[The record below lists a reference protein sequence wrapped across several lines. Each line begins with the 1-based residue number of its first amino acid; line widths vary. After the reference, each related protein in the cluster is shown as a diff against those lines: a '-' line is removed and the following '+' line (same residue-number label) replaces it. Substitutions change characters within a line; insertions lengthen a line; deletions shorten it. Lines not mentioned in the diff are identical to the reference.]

1 MNVRSGL
8 LHFAMQAGWLD
19 DLTSWIWKAI
29 KAVWDAFT
37 NFIGDLFLMW
47 LGQSLSAILY
57 VLNLLPVP
65 DFMKNQSIGSML
77 GQAGSSIL
85 WFADVFQIGPSL
97 TLIGIASI
105 FFIARRV
112 LTLGIW

>member
-1 MNVRSGL
+1 MNVQTGQLS
-8 LHFAMQAGWLD
+8 FAMQAGWLD
-19 DLTSWIWKAI
+19 DLTGWIWKAI

-37 NFIGDLFLMW
+37 GFIGDLFVMW
-47 LGQSLSAILY
+47 LEQSLSAILY
-57 VLNLLPVP
+57 VLNLMPVP

-77 GQAGSSIL
+77 GQAGNTIL
-85 WFADVFQIGPSL
+85 WFAEVFQIGPAL
-97 TLIGIASI
+97 TLIGVAAI